1 MIENGIKIELTVM
14 FGNAS
19 FYELA
24 YYKKHS
30 LNNQTNSPQ
39 FVKPNEVA
47 YCGEMACTE
56 NMQIAKRKSASYNK
70 ALR

>member
-30 LNNQTNSPQ
+30 LNNQTISPQ

-47 YCGEMACTE
+47 
-56 NMQIAKRKSASYNK
+56 
-70 ALR
+70 